1 MWFPNFP
8 LNMQFFQVFLHYF
21 FTTIFWIPACFYLN
35 TWIFLNPS
43 SKTTSFIHISIVSLF
58 PLITFSF
65 VEDCSIDSFHKTMSK
80 DNVENDYSSTNYAK
94 IIIKFV
100 MKRKKKRKK
109 AKKMHLQTNGFK
121 GLEKT
126 FTNNG
131 V

>member
-1 MWFPNFP
+1 
-8 LNMQFFQVFLHYF
+8 
-21 FTTIFWIPACFYLN
+21 
-35 TWIFLNPS
+35 
-43 SKTTSFIHISIVSLF
+43 
-58 PLITFSF
+58 
-65 VEDCSIDSFHKTMSK
+65 MSK